1 MDNKA
6 AFSSI
11 HLPILA
17 ALQGKAQAAAAI
29 AGSLQ
34 YRFVTGTVR
43 FYQTNSGVVVYSEIG
58 GLPTSDVP
66 CQNRVFGFHIHE
78 GASCTGEINNPFSN
92 TMAHYNP
99 GGCEHPHH
107 AGDLPVLFE
116 NNGFAFSIFL
126 TNRFTV
132 SEVIGRTIIIHENP
146 DDFTTQPSGNSGTK
160 IACGTIHGVN

>member
-6 AFSSI
+6 PFSSI

-17 ALQGKAQAAAAI
+17 ALQGKAQATATI

-34 YRFVTGTVR
+34 YRCITGIVR

-58 GLPTSDVP
+58 GLPTSDMP
-66 CQNRVFGFHIHE
+66 CQSRIFGFHIHD
-78 GASCTGEINNPFSN
+78 GTSCSGNIDDPFSN
-92 TMAHYNP
+92 AMVHYNP
-99 GGCEHPHH
+99 GGCEHPYH

-132 SEVIGRTIIIHENP
+132 NEVIGRTIIIHENP
-146 DDFTTQPSGNSGTK
+146 DDFATQPSGNSGVK
-160 IACGTIHGVN
+160 IACGIIRRNN